1 MKGGEETVSSARRRA
16 LRASDVP
23 LHAPRSLND
32 PVRCW
37 CSFLRYRSHPSIA
50 LSCVFFVHGVRTT
63 PPGLAAPFGSDDD
76 GTPAATR
83 CLATATSENGTTTG
97 GAAVEGSGGIAVAP
111 GGGDAE
117 AEDDDSNLLAR
128 PRDAKRRIVAS
139 HCTVT

>member
-1 MKGGEETVSSARRRA
+1 M
-16 LRASDVP
+16 
-23 LHAPRSLND
+23 
-32 PVRCW
+32 
-37 CSFLRYRSHPSIA
+37 RYSSHPSIA

-128 PRDAKRRIVAS
+128 PRDAKRRIERQ
-139 HCTVT
+139 TVTRIMIENFKTTKKNEKLTEF